1 MQFIII
7 EFRASAT
14 VHSNTMLLHCEDEV
28 VRVGEE
34 TISPCSVNSAKRMAH
49 C

>member
-7 EFRASAT
+7 QFRASAT
-14 VHSNTMLLHCEDEV
+14 VHNNTILLHCEDEV
-28 VRVGEE
+28 VRVREE
-34 TISPCSVNSAKRMAH
+34 MISPCSVNSAKHMAH